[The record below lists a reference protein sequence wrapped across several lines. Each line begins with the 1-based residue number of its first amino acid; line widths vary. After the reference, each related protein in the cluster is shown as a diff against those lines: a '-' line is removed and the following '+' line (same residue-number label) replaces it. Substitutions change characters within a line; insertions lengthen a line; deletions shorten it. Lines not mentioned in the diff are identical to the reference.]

1 MRKDYWYYRENFPYI
16 LDVQHK
22 VTPYTEKET
31 FHLHNQMEIIYCLS
45 DNLIFKSENSTFNVP
60 AHSLLLINSMTLHHM
75 VYMNDGLDCN
85 RYVMHFTPEI
95 ILRLN
100 TPEINLLDCFQR
112 KALDGLLIPIPE
124 GSRQRIKEI
133 FDSLTDMTKDIND
146 NPEYVENE
154 ILRKIILLSMTM
166 ELGKLLL
173 QINRDLYLE
182 RRHSTEPQSSV
193 SKEHSHIVAETCAYI
208 DQHFQESLS
217 VETVAQEFC
226 VSKTQMYNLFR
237 EVLRMSVSDYLL
249 HVRMSQAKSLLIN
262 TDYSI
267 EIISQKVGYGNISS
281 FSRTFKSQV
290 SMTPLQYRKIHRD
303 AFSA

>member
-1 MRKDYWYYRENFPYI
+1 
-16 LDVQHK
+16 
-22 VTPYTEKET
+22 
-31 FHLHNQMEIIYCLS
+31 MEIIYSLS
-45 DNLIFKSENSTFNVP
+45 DNLIFKSENSTFLVP

-75 VYMNDGLDCN
+75 VYMDDGLDCN

-100 TPEINLLDCFQR
+100 TPEFNLLDCFQR
-112 KALDGLLIPIPE
+112 KTKDGLLIPVPE
-124 GSRQRIKEI
+124 KSRPRITEL
-133 FDSLTDMTKDIND
+133 FDSLTDMTKDMKE
-146 NPEYVENE
+146 NPEYKENE
-154 ILRKIILLSMTM
+154 ILRRITLLSMTM

-173 QINRDLYLE
+173 QINRSLYME
-182 RRHSTEPQSSV
+182 QRHNAEPQSGA
-193 SKEHSHIVAETCAYI
+193 SKEHSLMVAETCAYI
-208 DQHFQESLS
+208 DQHFQEPLS

-262 TDYSI
+262 TDYSV

-290 SMTPLQYRKIHRD
+290 GMTPLQYRKIQRE